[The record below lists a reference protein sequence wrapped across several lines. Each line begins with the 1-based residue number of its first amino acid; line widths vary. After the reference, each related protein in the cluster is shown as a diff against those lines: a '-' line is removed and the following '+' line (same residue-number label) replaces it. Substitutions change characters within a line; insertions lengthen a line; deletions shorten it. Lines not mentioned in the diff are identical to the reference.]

1 MTKNNFEVELFGK
14 KPKRIESFSDFDVI
28 RIACLNLRKEELR
41 RVIFF
46 FWVGIPLI
54 VGTELLDVG
63 FKKIKVPKTL
73 RFGIELF
80 LKYLIAKGIME
91 LLELLGWRFS
101 NNDLKVFVRMM
112 HRLRDFFGILD

>member
-1 MTKNNFEVELFGK
+1 MAKNDFELELFGK
-14 KPKRIESFSDFDVI
+14 SPKRIESFSDFDVI

-41 RVIFF
+41 HVIFF
-46 FWVGIPLI
+46 FWIGIPLI
-54 VGTELLDVG
+54 IGTELLDVG

-73 RFGIELF
+73 RFAIELF
-80 LKYLIAKGIME
+80 LKYLITKGIME

-112 HRLRDFFGILD
+112 HRLREFFGILG